1 MNRRH
6 FIAIASLSV
15 LSGSTLVSVN
25 AYQWW
30 DVPPQESY
38 HFFSEKEGQM
48 VVAISRALFPSGEEI
63 PYSGGDLQLDRFFDQ
78 LLLELGE
85 TEQKLIKFFLHFI
98 EKSAYLSSIH
108 KGFLEMEVI
117 EQQAFLEGWLQNSNH
132 LLRNAL
138 LSIVALLCMG
148 YTSHPQVSPRLAIY
162 HRCGFG

>member
-1 MNRRH
+1 M
-6 FIAIASLSV
+6 I
-15 LSGSTLVSVN
+15 
-25 AYQWW
+25 
-30 DVPPQESY
+30 
-38 HFFSEKEGQM
+38 
-48 VVAISRALFPSGEEI
+48 VAISGALFPSGEEI

-85 TEQKLIKFFLHFI
+85 TEQKLIKFFMHFI
-98 EKSAYLSSIH
+98 DKSAYLSSFH

-117 EQQAFLEGWLQNSNH
+117 EQQTFLENWLQNSNH

-138 LSIVALLCMG
+138 LSIVTLLGMG